1 MIKTAKSDKDLR
13 KLLEKAKEAELEI
26 DEFTRE
32 MIETTS
38 DKKVMEITAS
48 KNFDEIEYLGVLVYG
63 PKDVVEDLTSKL
75 KRY

>member
-1 MIKTAKSDKDLR
+1 MIKTAPSGKELR
-13 KLLEKAKEAELEI
+13 RILDKAKELELEV
-26 DEFTRE
+26 DKFTRE

-63 PKDVVEDLTSKL
+63 PKDVVEDLN
-75 KRY
+75 